1 MKLFL
6 ELEQEKI
13 ICHLQKFCR
22 LITEL
27 QFAFGER
34 KQETLKLKL
43 TLATVDKITRKALFK
58 YVSSKLRSK
67 ENNGMTFDADGH
79 LTIKN

>member
-13 ICHLQKFCR
+13 MRNLQKFCR

-27 QFAFGER
+27 QFAFGGR

-43 TLATVDKITRKALFK
+43 TLATVGKITRKALFK

-67 ENNGMTFDADGH
+67 ENNGKTFDADGH